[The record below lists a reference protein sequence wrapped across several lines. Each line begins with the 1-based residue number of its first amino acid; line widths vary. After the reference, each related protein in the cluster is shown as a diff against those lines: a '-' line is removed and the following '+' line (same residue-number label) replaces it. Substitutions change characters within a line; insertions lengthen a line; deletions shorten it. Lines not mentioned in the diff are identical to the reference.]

1 MAESRYWRATAIKL
15 GMPPDADP
23 ADIMLVEAGEHGLEV
38 AKRVR
43 EEYQRTY
50 RVLTAE
56 QAARRKA
63 TDAPA

>member
-1 MAESRYWRATAIKL
+1 VAESRYWRAEGIKRGL
-15 GMPPDADP
+15 GPDADP